1 MLFPPIPFQYCQVSN
16 SILKKHVCNIY
27 FVSLS
32 LIYHFITKFNWDTLQ
47 FQVKKKI
54 NLSNFLIMEFL
65 IYSRFNILSNTWYLF
80 LILKTYLN
88 WKYLETSFPS
98 NSLSCNITG
107 NSKDVWIEEKLK
119 NPITVQI
126 SLIRKMYK
134 EWNITDCILYKHLNV

>member
-1 MLFPPIPFQYCQVSN
+1 M
-16 SILKKHVCNIY
+16 
-27 FVSLS
+27 
-32 LIYHFITKFNWDTLQ
+32 
-47 FQVKKKI
+47 
-54 NLSNFLIMEFL
+54 
-65 IYSRFNILSNTWYLF
+65 YSRFNILSNTWYLF